1 MKRQIEKRK
10 EMMKEQEALCGP
22 KLAKKLEQFLLE
34 FNQQA
39 GVVNERGERVD
50 QTAEELRVL

>member
-1 MKRQIEKRK
+1 M
-10 EMMKEQEALCGP
+10 CGP

-50 QTAEELRVL
+50 QTAEEMRILQSDADSILF

>member
-1 MKRQIEKRK
+1 
-10 EMMKEQEALCGP
+10 MMKEQEALCGP

-50 QTAEELRVL
+50 QTAEEL